1 MTNQISDNIVKLLTK
16 KNLKLSSLAKKMGV
30 SRQRVSYMF
39 LFKEDKNWTIANL
52 KTIADVLK
60 IDFKDFIMRVVFN
73 EKK

>member
-1 MTNQISDNIVKLLTK
+1 MKNQISDNIFKILTK
-16 KNLKLSSLAKKMGV
+16 KGLKLSNLANKLNV

-52 KTIADVLK
+52 KTIAEVLK
-60 IDFKDFIMRVVFN
+60 IDFKEFVLYVVFN